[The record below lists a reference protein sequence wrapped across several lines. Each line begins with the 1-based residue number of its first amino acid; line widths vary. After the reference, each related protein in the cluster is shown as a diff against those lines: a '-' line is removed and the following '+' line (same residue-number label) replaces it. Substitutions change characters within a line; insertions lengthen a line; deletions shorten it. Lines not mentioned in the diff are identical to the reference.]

1 MKRTGSCV
9 CGAVRFTARIEP
21 GIAACHCQQCQRW
34 SGGGPFFVAQASE
47 LNITGEDSIAGYHAS
62 AWGER
67 GFCGTCG
74 SNIYWRMQG
83 GAITNVAVGLL
94 DDQSGLHM
102 ASEIFVDYRPAW
114 LPAWP
119 NASQST
125 EAEEMA
131 KLAQAQ
137 SEDQQ

>member
-1 MKRTGSCV
+1 
-9 CGAVRFTARIEP
+9 
-21 GIAACHCQQCQRW
+21 
-34 SGGGPFFVAQASE
+34 
-47 LNITGEDSIAGYHAS
+47 
-62 AWGER
+62 
-67 GFCGTCG
+67 
-74 SNIYWRMQG
+74 MQG

-131 KLAQAQ
+131 KLAQVT
-137 SEDQQ
+137 SEEQE